1 VKVVRKAGNIKSF
14 DYATDLFAQFEFGG
28 RIGDDSFPSV
38 SPAQQAKFQADFAA
52 QFRKVQDQLAKYKWL
67 SLDAVLPP
75 RVVSGPYR
83 PPSDFH
89 VFVSEMYDLS
99 RSLVPSWQGQRG
111 WMEFPAHRIVVGEAA
126 IAHELVHVLFPN
138 GNRMLAEGLAVYLQQ
153 KLFPRLPV
161 YPNYAEPLEDV
172 VQSFLETTFPDGPSD
187 ALWGIDL
194 NGLESIST
202 PDDLYVRVGTRP
214 FIGGDPA
221 KDSPP
226 DPQQTKFVY
235 AVAGLLVGFL
245 LENPIEENGLL
256 TESNFGA
263 LYKSTPLRPLERDS
277 GAPDRWRQL
286 YKGRNGRGKTTSYSF
301 NELGILWKTYMHF
314 ILFSGGK
321 PEIPIPDRYGKMELV
336 AKLYGKL
343 NGIEDQASAKPTTAH
358 GRKGKQASKS
368 GI

>member
-1 VKVVRKAGNIKSF
+1 MKVVGKAGTIKGF
-14 DYATDLFAQFEFGG
+14 DYATDLLAQFEFGG

-38 SPAQQAKFQADFAA
+38 SPAQQAKFQADFVA

-67 SLDAVLPP
+67 SPDAPLSP
-75 RVVSGPYR
+75 RVVSGPYQ
-83 PPSDFH
+83 PASDFH

-111 WMEFPAHRIVVGEAA
+111 WMEFPSHRVVVGEAA

-138 GNRMLAEGLAVYLQQ
+138 GNRMLAEGIAVYLQQ
-153 KLFPRLPV
+153 KLFARLPV
-161 YPNYAEPLEDV
+161 YPNYAQPLEDV
-172 VQSFLETTFPDGPSD
+172 VQGFLRTTFPNSPSD

-194 NGLESIST
+194 DGLESIST
-202 PDDLYVRVGTRP
+202 PDDLFVRVGTRP

-235 AVAGLLVGFL
+235 AVAGSFVGFL
-245 LENPIEENGLL
+245 LENPIEEDGLL

-277 GAPDRWRQL
+277 GAVSRWQQF
-286 YKGRNGRGKTTSYSF
+286 YKGKNRQGKTTSYSF
-301 NELGILWKTYMHF
+301 NGLGLLWKTYMYF
-314 ILFSGGK
+314 ILFNGEK
-321 PEIPIPDRYGKMELV
+321 DEMPIPDGYRNMELV
-336 AKLYGKL
+336 AKLYSKL
-343 NGIEDQASAKPTTAH
+343 KGIESQASAKPAT
-358 GRKGKQASKS
+358 RPKKGK
-368 GI
+368 

>member
-1 VKVVRKAGNIKSF
+1 MKVVRKAGNIKSF
-14 DYATDLFAQFEFGG
+14 GYAADLLAQFEFGG

-38 SPAQQAKFQADFAA
+38 SPAQQAKFQADFVA

-67 SLDAVLPP
+67 SPDAPLPP

-111 WMEFPAHRIVVGEAA
+111 WMEFPAHRIVVGGAA

-153 KLFPRLPV
+153 KLFPRIPV

-172 VQSFLETTFPDGPSD
+172 VQSFLATTFPDSPSG
-187 ALWGIDL
+187 ALWNMDID
-194 NGLESIST
+194 GLEDIST
-202 PDDLYVRVGTRP
+202 PDDLYMRIGTRP
-214 FIGGDPA
+214 FIGGDPGNPN
-221 KDSPP
+221 SPP
-226 DPQQTKFVY
+226 TPHEVKFIY
-235 AVAGLLVGFL
+235 AVAGSLVEFL
-245 LENPIEENGLL
+245 LENPIEEDGLL

-263 LYKSTPLRPLERDS
+263 LYQTTPLRPLERDS
-277 GAPDRWRQL
+277 GAPDRWPKC
-286 YKGRNGRGKTTSYSF
+286 YKGKNGQGKATSYSF
-301 NELGILWKTYMHF
+301 EDIGLLWKTYMHF

-321 PEIPIPDRYGKMELV
+321 NEIPIPENYRKLKLV
-336 AKLYGKL
+336 ADLYGKL
-343 NGIEDQASAKPTTAH
+343 KGIEGQASAKPAPRPKR
-358 GRKGKQASKS
+358 RK
-368 GI
+368 